1 VKDVFITGEKNVSL
15 VIKSDTKNLLNKM
28 VSQFS
33 RSGYDE
39 RWANLE
45 ITFRDNKLYLYGG
58 GQGILIVVMPDIEG
72 TERDF
77 AGQVDLR
84 RFFEAIKFMGKDV
97 VLEFNSDVILRKNS
111 RVVNLKV
118 HNNTFDPM
126 LPIPIDDVFNLKG
139 TKMELIDEDFK
150 SLYEFLIVD
159 DLRPG
164 LECIYTS
171 SDKGKTY
178 YTATDAHHL
187 IEIRTK
193 MTDVEPFLI
202 DKSIPFPFGGEK
214 VYVRKVKN
222 HIIYNSSN
230 WITYQ
235 NIINNNVYPEY
246 RKVLDQLYG
255 EWKTFTVNRRDMI
268 YALRAAMAFAGGK
281 TTAAITFKL
290 DGEVLSMTSRNKFNL
305 ELDVYNDKIKIG
317 NFDKLDL
324 EVTFFTKY
332 FLDGIVASG
341 DEEVSLNVASNGY
354 IFISEN
360 DRRILLLPIKN

>member
-1 VKDVFITGEKNVSL
+1 MPLI
-15 VIKSDTKNLLNKM
+15 IKSDTKNLLNKI

-33 RSGYDE
+33 KSGYDE

-45 ITFRDNKLYLYGG
+45 ITYRDDKLYLLGG
-58 GQGILIVVMPDIEG
+58 GVGILIVIAPDIEG

-77 AGQVDLR
+77 TGQVDLR

-97 VLEFNSDVILRKNS
+97 EIEFLSDVILRKNN
-111 RVVNLKV
+111 RVVSLKV
-118 HNNTFDPM
+118 HNTTFAHM
-126 LPIPIDDVFNLKG
+126 LPVPIESIIGSTDGV
-139 TKMELIDEDFK
+139 KMELIDEDFK
-150 SLYEFLIVD
+150 SLYEFLLVD

-164 LECIYTS
+164 LECIYVST
-171 SDKGKTY
+171 DKEKTY

-193 MTDVEPFLI
+193 MAEVEPFLI

-214 VYVRKVKN
+214 VYVRRVKN
-222 HIIYNSSN
+222 HIIYNSDN

-235 NIINNNVYPEY
+235 NIINDNVYPDY
-246 RKVLDQLYG
+246 RRVLEQLYG
-255 EWKTFTVNRRDMI
+255 EWKTFTVNRKDMI

-281 TTAAITFKL
+281 MNAAITLKI
-290 DGEVLSMTSRNKFNL
+290 DGEELSMTSRNKFNL
-305 ELDVYNDKIKIG
+305 DLDVYNDKIKIG
-317 NFDKLDL
+317 NFDKIDL

-341 DEEVSLNVASNGY
+341 DEEVNLNVATNNY

-360 DRRILLLPIKN
+360 DRRILLLPIKS